1 MSKLRGKA
9 STIRQRGAALVVGM
23 ILLLILTVLGVSGMN
38 SSVFGLTMASNAQ
51 FFQNA
56 FQAAETGI
64 DIAID
69 QRNYTTLT
77 PAILPVTPLGDG
89 TYNTTATV
97 TFQQNTPV
105 PDRGFSLGVNTGMV
119 QAFHFDVVA
128 TGTAPENASSTHNQ
142 SFYIVGPGGF

>member
-1 MSKLRGKA
+1 
-9 STIRQRGAALVVGM
+9 
-23 ILLLILTVLGVSGMN
+23 
-38 SSVFGLTMASNAQ
+38 
-51 FFQNA
+51 
-56 FQAAETGI
+56 
-64 DIAID
+64 
-69 QRNYTTLT
+69 
-77 PAILPVTPLGDG
+77 
-89 TYNTTATV
+89 V